1 MYAMGK
7 RDPAT
12 LGSMPVRLSPRAAVP
27 VLLLGLLGGAVACAA
42 EEGSDTGGEIPVGVN
57 IELSGPAAVLG
68 GSYQKALELVAE
80 EANREGVLDGRR
92 IRLVVR
98 DNKSDPAEAVRVAK
112 NLWDNERIVAMIGP
126 GTSPTAL
133 PVVEEAERRKVPLFT
148 FGSSGALVNPVTRHR
163 YVFKIPPNNEDMA
176 AVQVREIARR
186 GLTTAGY
193 LAPSDAF
200 GDASLEAFEPSARE
214 GGLTLTGVERFNP
227 RDTDFTVPVTKLLAA
242 RPQAVAV
249 AAITPASSLIAKAI
263 RQAGFTGPVVYE
275 GGAGAEL
282 FIQGAAGASEGMSMV
297 FPRVLAANE
306 LPDTSENA
314 KQKRFFAEY
323 TRRHGQFSGF
333 APFAADAFAMIAL
346 AITTSGGTEPRRIR
360 DAVESTPFVGLTG
373 LFRFSPTYHG
383 GVDPSALTVL
393 TVRNGQWVLAG

>member
-1 MYAMGK
+1 MRA
-7 RDPAT
+7 RR
-12 LGSMPVRLSPRAAVP
+12 RLSAVP
-27 VLLLGLLGGAVACAA
+27 LFGLLGLLGGAVACAA
-42 EEGSDTGGEIPVGVN
+42 EEGSDGGGEIAVGVN

-68 GSYQKALELVAE
+68 GSYQKALEMVAE

-92 IRLVVR
+92 IRLVMR

-133 PVVEEAERRKVPLFT
+133 PVVEEAERRRIPLFT
-148 FGSSGALVNPVTRHR
+148 FGSSGALVNPVDQHR
-163 YVFKIPPNNEDMA
+163 YTFKIPPNNEDMA

-200 GDASLEAFEPSARE
+200 GDASLKAFEPSARG

-227 RDTDFTVPVTKLLAA
+227 KDTDFTVPVTKLLAS
-242 RPQAVAV
+242 RPQAIAV
-249 AAITPASSLIAKAI
+249 AAITPASSLIARAV

-306 LPDTSENA
+306 MPDSSETGKA
-314 KQKRFFAEY
+314 QKRFFAEY

-333 APFAADAFAMIAL
+333 APFAADAFAMIAR
-346 AITTSGGTEPRRIR
+346 AVTTSRSTEPERIR
-360 DAVESTPFVGLTG
+360 DAVESTPFEGLTG
-373 LFRFSPTYHG
+373 SFRFSPTYHG
-383 GVDPSALTVL
+383 GVDPSALAVL